1 MYSVSDL
8 AQRLG
13 GVEHFRRIQ
22 PAELEKIIQLG
33 QIRSY
38 NAGEVIFQE
47 ASPAEG
53 LFVLLT
59 GQIQLCKLSRQGQ
72 NAILAIY
79 DPVRMFNEV
88 AALDRGTNPVT
99 AIAAEDSIVWRLNA
113 DQLEY
118 LVLRYPQVGLGLLRV
133 LAARNRY
140 LISRFEDVS
149 FRSVMARA
157 AKLLLELSAHG
168 AKPID
173 RRKHPVH
180 QMAAQIATVPEA
192 FSRALKVLRS
202 NEDIQCTGR
211 VIQVVN
217 PDHLLEIAEIDSQ
230 ELYPR

>member
-13 GVEHFRRIQ
+13 SVEHFHRIS
-22 PAELEKIIQLG
+22 PAELENIIQLG
-33 QIRSY
+33 QIRLY
-38 NAGEVIFQE
+38 NAGELICQE
-47 ASPAEG
+47 DTPSEG

-88 AALDRGTNPVT
+88 AALDRGTNPLT
-99 AIAAEDSIVWRLNA
+99 AIAAEDSIVWRLSA
-113 DQLEY
+113 DQLEH
-118 LVLRYPQVGLGLLRV
+118 LVLRYPRVGLGLLRV

-140 LISRFEDVS
+140 LISRYEDVS
-149 FRSVMARA
+149 FRPVMARA
-157 AKLLLELSAHG
+157 AKLLLELSADG

-202 NEDIQCTGR
+202 NGDIQYTGR

-217 PDHLLEIAEIDSQ
+217 TDHLLEIAELD
-230 ELYPR
+230 PRGF